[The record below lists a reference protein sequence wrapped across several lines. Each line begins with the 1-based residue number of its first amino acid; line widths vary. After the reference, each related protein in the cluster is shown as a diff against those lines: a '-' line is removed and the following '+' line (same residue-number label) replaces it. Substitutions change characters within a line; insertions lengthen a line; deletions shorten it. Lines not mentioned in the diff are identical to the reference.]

1 MLETWKKIIKQ
12 NPINYKNMADT
23 KMQEVNVKQE
33 TQNQQQA
40 PKPSGE
46 ALEKLGG
53 FMAVKGFIPAASDM
67 NPAKAATRKI
77 FLTDK
82 KYKAKRKALADELRG
97 WIEILSVD
105 KNNAVEYADTCK
117 DFEAKYQKLLET
129 NITTALEATKNLE
142 KTYRSLDLFFKNA
155 NEEKLYNLRLVNV
168 NSAEFE
174 DESSLLSQQINDLLR
189 NGFDRLSL
197 KDSYSLLVIPG
208 YKMQDKPTLL
218 KWAKIANKYKVMLI
232 TDHDQEHDFDSLLE
246 NTSDYKDSDAALQ
259 NVIMT
264 GNWIVGRQKENL
276 SLVERESDEKAFFIP
291 SSAALAGMLYD
302 ETANMAQGAAGKK
315 HGTLADVKGVEVDL
329 LKSQIALLWDNQ
341 IVPMVYSEGRVM
353 AFNNS
358 TLYNGDNIAGT
369 EYPIVRVFD
378 WVKKVLM
385 NFVHDVALEN
395 WDPFET
401 PVKLRDKIAAFLN
414 EQQKNLNL
422 YKDFTVELPTQDE
435 KTKRISLNVTLV
447 PYFAAKNF
455 TIKLSADKDDKSC
468 EDA

>member
-1 MLETWKKIIKQ
+1 
-12 NPINYKNMADT
+12 MAET
-23 KMQEVNVKQE
+23 KMKEVVAGQEAVA
-33 TQNQQQA
+33 QQ
-40 PKPSGE
+40 PSARPTGD

-53 FMAVKGFIPAASDM
+53 FMAVKGFIPAAADM

-97 WIEILSVD
+97 WLEILSAD
-105 KNNAVEYADTCK
+105 KSNAVEYAETCK
-117 DFEAKYQKLLET
+117 ELEAKYQKLLE
-129 NITTALEATKNLE
+129 NNVTTALDATKELE

-174 DESSLLSQQINDLLR
+174 DESSTLSQQINDLLR
-189 NGFDRLSL
+189 DGFDRLSL

-218 KWAKIANKYKVMLI
+218 KWAKIANKYKVMLL

-246 NTSDYKDSDAALQ
+246 NTSDYKDSDPALQ

-264 GNWIVGRQKENL
+264 GNWIVGRQKEDL
-276 SLVERESDEKAFFIP
+276 SLEERESDEKAFFIP

-315 HGTLADVKGVEVDL
+315 HGTLSEVKGVEVDL
-329 LKSQIALLWDNQ
+329 LKTQIASLMDNQ
-341 IVPMVYSEGRVM
+341 IIPMVYSEGRVM
-353 AFNNS
+353 AYNNS
-358 TLYNGDNIAGT
+358 TLYNGDNKALT

-401 PVKLRDKIAAFLN
+401 PVKLRDKISSFLN
-414 EQQKNLNL
+414 DQQKNLNL
-422 YKDFTVELPTQDE
+422 FKDFTVELPVQDE
-435 KTKRISLNVTLV
+435 KTKRISLNVSLV

-455 TIKLSADKDDKSC
+455 TIKLSADKDDKTC
-468 EDA
+468 EDV